1 MKRVKT
7 DMNERQRIMLVNDD
21 QDMARILDRTLKL
34 EGFDTVIVTDSESA
48 LALMKKIQPDMV
60 ILDEITPGPESIDV
74 VDQIRESSDVP
85 IIMLTQEYEIEALRR
100 ALAHGA
106 DDYIRKPVGAK
117 SFVARVRAKLRRTNL
132 ITSRK

>member
-85 IIMLTQEYEIEALRR
+85 IIMLTQEYEIISA
-100 ALAHGA
+100 
-106 DDYIRKPVGAK
+106 
-117 SFVARVRAKLRRTNL
+117 
-132 ITSRK
+132 SRWGQSLLLPGCAPS